1 MNGRGSHF
9 WSFFYD
15 NKSRITPNMHAQN
28 KKKGNVILRGRGD
41 HRPTHGQGGADV
53 SGQKAQHRMIP
64 TSTST
69 QKEHYLSATHI
80 E

>member
-1 MNGRGSHF
+1 MGEAATLVF
-9 WSFFYD
+9 FFYD
-15 NKSRITPNMHAQN
+15 NKSRITPNMHAQD

-53 SGQKAQHRMIP
+53 LRTEGAAPDDTYEYS
-64 TSTST
+64 
-69 QKEHYLSATHI
+69 KEHYLSATHI